1 MPHTWNV
8 QLAWSFGS
16 IPPMLRPGG
25 WRLSGRSVWILS
37 SYLTPCQSVKQL
49 KIRVFAINCVTN
61 NTVCRHLVVRART
74 TTCSLPRFG
83 EDKRSLQNGHWYWKA
98 ITKRRFWLRRQASP
112 AWPQLS
118 YLRLFQILIS
128 GCLTVQSPPP
138 PRLPCCT
145 NNSLGA
151 ESNFQQLWGFI
162 ILLPILQTH

>member
-83 EDKRSLQNGHWYWKA
+83 EDKRSLQNGHWDWKA
-98 ITKRRFWLRRQASP
+98 ITKRLI
-112 AWPQLS
+112 
-118 YLRLFQILIS
+118 QILIS
-128 GCLTVQSPPP
+128 GCLTVQSPPL

-145 NNSLGA
+145 NNSPGA